1 MNDFYCVIAIL
12 CGFSL
17 VVFFFLLQLRTVLCT
32 YEYAN
37 IYIYINVEIF
47 QTVINLCAFLRICET
62 IILLFVEKEYW
73 VQLSYYIISQENII
87 FSGQAT
93 YISLV
98 QQQGNYCHWFTCTK
112 PDYCARQRRWT
123 IMIVWIFLQELDFFN
138 NY

>member
-1 MNDFYCVIAIL
+1 MCHWKASSFYHIQAVYLSKYSEAEIL
-12 CGFSL
+12 NLKLYECFLLCHCHFVWFFFSCFFFSL
-17 VVFFFLLQLRTVLCT
+17 TVAHSFVYIRICK
-32 YEYAN
+32 Y

-73 VQLSYYIISQENII
+73 VQLNYYIISQENII

-98 QQQGNYCHWFTCTK
+98 QQQGNYCH
-112 PDYCARQRRWT
+112 
-123 IMIVWIFLQELDFFN
+123 
-138 NY
+138 